1 MYRDKRPRREVRGGR
16 NQNLCYIHA
25 DLGAW
30 IHLHTNMGV
39 ESDFQ
44 DNLSHER
51 NSELYSIYVIQAGSS
66 FRKVLSFVKIE

>member
-1 MYRDKRPRREVRGGR
+1 MYWDKRLSRERFEGEET
-16 NQNLCYIHA
+16 QNLCYIHA

-51 NSELYSIYVIQAGSS
+51 NSDPELYYTCYTS
-66 FRKVLSFVKIE
+66 RKFIL

>member
-1 MYRDKRPRREVRGGR
+1 
-16 NQNLCYIHA
+16 
-25 DLGAW
+25 
-30 IHLHTNMGV
+30 MGV

-66 FRKVLSFVKIE
+66 FRKVLSFVKIKWSFDALFMFLGSYNMYVQ